1 MASGP
6 GLHNRPMHSS
16 SSPAASSLSLLQ
28 PYLARWQLTPEA
40 DVWGESNVSG
50 EGGESAASIHTGGA
64 CLLPVR
70 WQGRAAV
77 LKLALTAE
85 EERGYALLQ
94 WWQGDGAA
102 RVYARDGAAL
112 LMEGVS
118 GGSGAQSLQALSR
131 NGQDAQACGILCQAV
146 AALHRPRATTPP
158 TDLVPLPQWFQ
169 ALVALGNPGGW
180 LASAQATAAG
190 LLDRP
195 QEVRPLHGDIHHGN
209 VLDGGARG
217 WLAIDPKGLWGERGF
232 DYANLFCN
240 PDAALASDS
249 ARFAAR
255 VELVAQQAQIAPRR
269 LLQWV
274 LAWAGLSAVWHSED
288 GTDATAAQAVGR
300 LAAARLGLAL

>member
-1 MASGP
+1 
-6 GLHNRPMHSS
+6 MHSTS
-16 SSPAASSLSLLQ
+16 IPATSSLSLLQ

-40 DVWGESNVSG
+40 DAWGESNVPG
-50 EGGESAASIHTGGA
+50 EGGESAVPIHTGGA

-70 WQGRAAV
+70 WQGQAAM

-112 LMEGVS
+112 LMERVS
-118 GGSGAQSLQALSR
+118 GGPGAQSLQALSR
-131 NGQDAQACGILCQAV
+131 SGQDAQACGILCQAV
-146 AALHRPRATTPP
+146 AVLHQPRPVPP
-158 TDLVPLPQWFQ
+158 PAHLVPLPQWFQ
-169 ALVALGNPGGW
+169 ALTALGNPGGW
-180 LASAQATAAG
+180 LASAQAAAAS
-190 LLDRP
+190 LLAQPRD
-195 QEVRPLHGDIHHGN
+195 VRPLHGDIHHGN
-209 VLDGGARG
+209 VLDGGVRG

-249 ARFAAR
+249 VRFAAR
-255 VELVAQQAQIAPRR
+255 VELVAQQAQIPPQR
-269 LLQWV
+269 LLQWI

-288 GTDATAAQAVGR
+288 GTDAAAAQAVGR
-300 LAAARLGLAL
+300 LAAARLGLVL